1 MFRIQRSGNVGSM
14 IDEQTIA
21 LVEDE
26 EPVVPQW
33 ERAECTCPDWC
44 ERDHELD

>member
-1 MFRIQRSGNVGSM
+1 MAEIATVDQVEEQEPEPRSS
-14 IDEQTIA
+14 
-21 LVEDE
+21 
-26 EPVVPQW
+26 VPQW